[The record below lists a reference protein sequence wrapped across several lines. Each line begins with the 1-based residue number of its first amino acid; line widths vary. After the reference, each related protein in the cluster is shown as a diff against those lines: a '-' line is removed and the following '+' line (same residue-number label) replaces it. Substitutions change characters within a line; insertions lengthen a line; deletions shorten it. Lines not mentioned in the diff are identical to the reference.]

1 VAKSTGCSFREPGLS
16 SQHSH
21 TGSQPSLTPGLGDPV
36 PSSDLREVSGMH
48 VEHRQTHMQT
58 LIQIQIHK
66 VNLKKKNV
74 N

>member
-1 VAKSTGCSFREPGLS
+1 MAKSTGCSFREPGLA
-16 SQHSH
+16 SQDSH

-36 PSSDLREVSGMH
+36 PSFDLREVSGMH

-58 LIQIQIHK
+58 LIHIHK

-74 N
+74 NC